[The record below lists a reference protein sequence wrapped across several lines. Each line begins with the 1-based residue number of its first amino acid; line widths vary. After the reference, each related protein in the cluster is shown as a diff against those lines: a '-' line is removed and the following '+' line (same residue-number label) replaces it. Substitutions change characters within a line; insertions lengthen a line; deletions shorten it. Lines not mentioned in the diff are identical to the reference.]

1 MAGSQKLLKI
11 LCNTTICVLIFAFP
25 FAVADRLNVPRVLL
39 PVFNDSPVNFTLEVT
54 EGGCYQ
60 W

>member
-1 MAGSQKLLKI
+1 MAGSKDLLKI
-11 LCNTTICVLIFAFP
+11 IVFTLA
-25 FAVADRLNVPRVLL
+25 AVFTWSGKFTLASRLNVPRVLL
-39 PVFNDSPVNFTLEVT
+39 PVFTDFPVNFTLEVT

>member
-1 MAGSQKLLKI
+1 MAGSRGIVKI
-11 LCNTTICVLIFAFP
+11 ITFTLCVAQFFALI
-25 FAVADRLNVPRVLL
+25 VAEGHRLNVPRVLM
-39 PVFNDSPVNFTLEVT
+39 PVFNDFPVNFTLEVT

>member
-1 MAGSQKLLKI
+1 MAVSNKLIITL
-11 LCNTTICVLIFAFP
+11 LLITSTLHKQIEAS
-25 FAVADRLNVPRVLL
+25 RLNVPRVLL
-39 PVFNDSPVNFTLEVT
+39 PIFNDFPVNFTLEVT

>member
-1 MAGSQKLLKI
+1 MAGLKKVIKVI
-11 LCNTTICVLIFAFP
+11 LITALCVTFFASNF
-25 FAVADRLNVPRVLL
+25 VEADRLNVPRVLL
-39 PVFNDSPVNFTLEVT
+39 PVFNDFPVNFTLEVT

>member
-1 MAGSQKLLKI
+1 MAGPQNFVQIILFLLCIVKF
-11 LCNTTICVLIFAFP
+11 FAL
-25 FAVADRLNVPRVLL
+25 VESDRHRLNVPRVLL
-39 PVFNDSPVNFTLEVT
+39 PVFNDFPVNFTLEVT